1 MKLLLKEDVHG
12 LGSCGDQVEVKTGY
26 GINFLIPKGQAILAT
41 PKNQKQFN
49 HQKSIIQGRLKK
61 VKVTAEAQAL
71 EIAKVICKFKK
82 KTSDSGKIFGAVTT
96 QEISE
101 NLRSQGI
108 ELDRRKLQLKDPIK
122 SLGDFEVPVKLHPEV
137 TVAVKVSVVQD
148 KVESKESPKAPKE
161 EAPKEEAPK
170 EEAPKEEARS

>member
-1 MKLLLKEDVHG
+1 MKLLLKEDVYG
-12 LGSCGDQVEVKTGY
+12 LGSCGDEVEVKNGY
-26 GINFLIPKGQAILAT
+26 GKNFLIPKGQAIAAT
-41 PKNQKQFN
+41 PKNLKQFN
-49 HQKSIIQGRLKK
+49 HQKSIVQGRLKK
-61 VKVTAEAQAL
+61 IKVGAEAQAL
-71 EIAKVICKFKK
+71 EIGKVICMFKK
-82 KTSDSGKIFGAVTT
+82 KTGDNGKIFGAVTT
-96 QEISE
+96 LEISE

-161 EAPKEEAPK
+161 KAPKEKAPSK
-170 EEAPKEEARS
+170 EEKYS